1 MKMYVGNLSHA
12 TTDEELRVAFAAFGS
27 VTSATIILDQFS
39 QKSRGFGF
47 VEMPQMTEAL
57 AAIQALNGQELQ
69 GRQLTVN
76 EARPRAD
83 RGSDRGGDRSGG
95 RDRRSGGGYGGNG
108 GGNRRDNR
116 RSW

>member
-12 TTDEELRVAFAAFGS
+12 TTDEELRQAFANFGS

-57 AAIQALNGQELQ
+57 AAIQGLNGQELQ

-76 EARPRAD
+76 EARPRAGRD
-83 RGSDRGGDRSGG
+83 NDRGGDRSGG
-95 RDRRSGGGYGGNG
+95 RDRRSGGYG